1 LNLHIEQPLWI
12 WLAVGTVPL
21 VVMGL
26 AWFRSMAAVRRW
38 SAVVVRA
45 SLVALIAAL
54 LAGLS
59 SVRTTDTLAVIA
71 VVDVS
76 ESVRRFGAPPPTPA
90 TDTSSNDDARMPRN
104 YMDAAKDFVLG
115 LAATRQADDL
125 LGVVVFD
132 GAAAS
137 VATPTRADLAGRSF
151 DLRLRQGTNIAEA
164 LRLARGLIPPDA
176 AARIVLIS
184 DGNQT
189 AGDALAAA
197 SEASGISVGSG
208 SGSGTMKP
216 VPIDV
221 VPIRYALD
229 QEVSIETLDAPP
241 TAAAGGSV
249 TLRAVISAATQ
260 TQGTIIILRDGQPI
274 DLTGPEVE
282 GFGRRVTLEPG
293 QNIEAFEVPL
303 GEGRVHRFSAVFEPD
318 ISAVGE
324 PIGDTAPENN
334 TAEAFTVTPGR
345 GSILIIDGAAE
356 TDGES
361 SAALASTLR
370 EAGLDVTVVQPG
382 GAPDDLLSLQQF
394 DLVILQSVAAELLS
408 ARTQESIAAFV
419 RDMGGGL
426 VMIGGP
432 GSFAAGGWR
441 GSILEP
447 LLPVALDLPER
458 LVVPDA
464 AIILVMDN
472 SGSMRRWVL
481 GTGRS
486 QQEIANE
493 AAALAI
499 RSLDP
504 RDLLGV
510 ITFND
515 SYDIL
520 IPLARNTDG
529 KASATLMLDVPSGG
543 GTEIL
548 SPLEAALGQM
558 RQHAG
563 TAKIRHIILLTDG
576 VSRSKRG
583 LVEIAETMAKENIK
597 LSSIAVGDDTDSTI
611 LAEMARKG
619 GGAFYH
625 ATQAQMLPKLLL
637 KAVRVVRTPMLREE
651 PFTPVL
657 MPAGSPMTT
666 GIGPDLPSL
675 GGLVLTQPRT
685 EAGVVNA
692 IVTPGGEPVLAHWA
706 VGLGQVVA
714 FTSDAHRWA
723 TPWLEWDGYRR
734 FWTQVVRT
742 SSRAS
747 AGRGL
752 RGTLASDG
760 QSLTLRTDA
769 TDDEGNPLDD
779 LSMTATIYDPAG
791 TPTDVAL
798 TAIGPGTYEARIP
811 AAASGSYLALVKP
824 TRAGKPLSPLLLGR
838 SINAGGELRD
848 RTSNTALL
856 EEIARVGSGRV
867 LDINAPE
874 SAAVFDR
881 KGITPREALAPLTR
895 LLLTWLIGVLML
907 DIAVRRIAWD
917 RWLTRAFRPDLAAT
931 ALREEAARA
940 GRAAA
945 SIGGL
950 RATLE
955 AQPTPAS
962 ADALPTVTTSDSLAL
977 GNEDAASL
985 VKAARDRRR
994 AQRLGEMREIETP
1007 SATQRV
1013 QQVQAEPP
1021 THTDAS
1027 ADGGLLAAKRRAL
1040 DKFRE
1045 GDAR

>member
-1 LNLHIEQPLWI
+1 MNLHIEQPLWI
-12 WLAVGTVPL
+12 WIAVGTVPL

-26 AWFRSMAAVRRW
+26 AWFRSMVAVRRW
-38 SAVVVRA
+38 SAVIVRA

-59 SVRTTDTLAVIA
+59 SVRTTDTLAVVA

-76 ESVRRFGAPPPTPA
+76 ESVRRFGATTPQDPA
-90 TDTSSNDDARMPRN
+90 STAAPRN
-104 YMDAAKDFVLG
+104 YMEAARAFVLG
-115 LAATRQADDL
+115 LAATRKADDL

-137 VATPTRADLAGRSF
+137 IATPTRADLASRSL

-176 AARIVLIS
+176 AARLVLIS

-197 SEASGISVGSG
+197 SEASGFGIGA
-208 SGSGTMKP
+208 MKP
-216 VPIDV
+216 IPIDV

-241 TAAAGGSV
+241 TAAAEGAV

-260 TQGTIIILRDGQPI
+260 TQGTIVILRDGQPI
-274 DLTGPEVE
+274 DLTGPDVE
-282 GFGRRVTLEPG
+282 GVGRRITLEPG

-318 ISAVGE
+318 ISPLGQ
-324 PIGDTAPENN
+324 PLGDTTPENN

-345 GSILIIDGAAE
+345 GSILVIDGASEA
-356 TDGES
+356 DGDS
-361 SAALASTLR
+361 STALPRSLR
-370 EAGLDVTVVQPG
+370 EAGLDVTIVQPG
-382 GAPDDLLSLQQF
+382 SAPDDLLSLQEF
-394 DLVILQSVAAELLS
+394 DLVVLQSVPAELLS
-408 ARTQESIAAFV
+408 LRTQESIAAFV

-441 GSILEP
+441 GSTLEP

-472 SGSMRRWVL
+472 SGSMRRWVM

-493 AAALAI
+493 AAAIAI

-515 SYDIL
+515 SYDVL

-529 KASATLMLDVPSGG
+529 KASAKLMLDIPSGG

-548 SPLEAALGQM
+548 SPLEAALEQM
-558 RQHAG
+558 REHAG
-563 TAKIRHIILLTDG
+563 NAKIRHIILLTDG
-576 VSRSKRG
+576 VSRTKRG
-583 LVEIAETMAKENIK
+583 LVEIAETMAKENIR
-597 LSSIAVGDDTDSTI
+597 LSSIAVGDEIDSTI

-657 MPAGSPMTT
+657 LPAGSPMTT
-666 GIGPDLPSL
+666 GIGPDLPQL

-685 EAGVVNA
+685 EPGIVNA
-692 IVTPGGEPVLAHWA
+692 IVTPGGEPVLSHWA

-723 TPWLEWDGYRR
+723 APWLEWDGYRR
-734 FWTQVVRT
+734 LWTQVVRT
-742 SSRAS
+742 SARAS

-752 RGTLASDG
+752 RGTLSSDG
-760 QSLTLRTDA
+760 QSLTLRVDA
-769 TDDEGNPLDD
+769 TDEDGTPLDE
-779 LSMTATIYDPAG
+779 LAMAATIYDPAG
-791 TPTDVAL
+791 APTDIAL
-798 TAIGPGTYEARIP
+798 SATGPGTYEARLP
-811 AAASGSYLALVKP
+811 AASSGSYLALVKP

-838 SINAGGELRD
+838 SINAASELRD
-848 RTSNTALL
+848 RTSNSALL
-856 EEIARVGSGRV
+856 EEIARVSAGRV
-867 LDINAPE
+867 LDLNAPE
-874 SAAVFDR
+874 TAAIFDR
-881 KGITPREALAPLTR
+881 AGISPREALAPLTR
-895 LLLTWLIGVLML
+895 MLLAWLVGVLML

-917 RWLTRAFRPDLAAT
+917 RWLTRAFRPDLAASS
-931 ALREEAARA
+931 LREEATRA

-945 SIGGL
+945 SLGGL
-950 RATLE
+950 RATRE
-955 AQPTPAS
+955 TTPAPAS

-977 GNEDAASL
+977 GIDDATSL
-985 VKAARDRRR
+985 VRAARDRRR
-994 AQRLGEMREIETP
+994 AQRLGEMREIEEPLAPRPAAQVDATSDTR
-1007 SATQRV
+1007 SA
-1013 QQVQAEPP
+1013 
-1021 THTDAS
+1021 
-1027 ADGGLLAAKRRAL
+1027 GGLLAAKQRAL
-1040 DKFRE
+1040 HKFRDDDNA
-1045 GDAR
+1045 GSAP